1 MEQTTS
7 LKLQQVVC
15 PSCGRPINS
24 FNPNKLMTECPYCGS
39 HLVNPLIS
47 SKEIPVPERII
58 PFTTNEQSFET
69 ALVNSLV
76 NQDYVPV
83 DIFQSIKTDKVFQA
97 YLPMYLYEGTFNS
110 AWSCESSYM
119 DQKVSVSSNS
129 VSTRDV
135 KKWRPQNGNAAGN
148 FAFLCLANEGGK
160 EIPDELREFT
170 KNFPYDVMMSK
181 EFNESLIDYND
192 DNLLSLERNTDA
204 SLIWQKYGMGKVDET
219 AKKAA
224 HQQIG
229 NQEIRNFR
237 ASSSFNLTT
246 TGKYVLAPFWFV
258 YYTYN
263 GTQYHFLMD
272 GVGQTTSYSY
282 PVNQDEVKWVNGK
295 VTINN
300 IVKWLWPLAIL
311 VWVLSKSFVAGL
323 IFFGVWFV
331 AKLIVKKVMENQIA
345 NKLDAS
351 RREREAAAAAL

>member
-1 MEQTTS
+1 MEQTT

-24 FNPNKLMTECPYCGS
+24 FNPKRLMAECPYCGS
-39 HLVNPLIS
+39 QLINPLIS

-58 PFTTNEQSFET
+58 LFTTNEQSFEK

-83 DIFQSIKTDKVFQA
+83 DIFQSIKTDQVFQA

-119 DQKVSVSSNS
+119 DQKVSVSSDS
-129 VSTRDV
+129 VKTKEV

-181 EFNESLIDYND
+181 EFSESLIDYND

-204 SLIWQKYGMGKVDET
+204 SLIWQKYGKDKVDET
-219 AKKAA
+219 ALKAA
-224 HQQIG
+224 RQQIG

-263 GTQYHFLMD
+263 GNQFHFLMD

-282 PVNQDEVKWVNGK
+282 PVNQEEVKWTKNK
-295 VTINN
+295 NTIANV
-300 IVKWLWPLAIL
+300 VKWLWPLAFVIWWL
-311 VWVLSKSFVAGL
+311 AGSFVACL
-323 IFFGVWFV
+323 ITLGVWFV
-331 AKLIVKKVMENQIA
+331 AKLVVRKVMENQIA
-345 NKLDAS
+345 NKLEAS
-351 RREREAAAAAL
+351 RREREAAASAL

>member
-24 FNPNKLMTECPYCGS
+24 FNPNKLMAECPYCGS
-39 HLVNPLIS
+39 QLINPLIS

-58 PFTTNEQSFET
+58 PFTTNEQSFENT
-69 ALVNSLV
+69 LINSLI

-83 DIFQSIKTDKVFQA
+83 DIFQAIKTDHVIQA
-97 YLPMYLYEGTFNS
+97 YLPMYLFEGTFNA

-119 DQKVSVSSNS
+119 DQKVSISSDS
-129 VSTRDV
+129 VRTRDV

-148 FAFLCLANEGGK
+148 FAFLCLANEGAK
-160 EIPDELREFT
+160 EIPDELRRFT
-170 KNFPYDVMMSK
+170 LNFPYNVMLSK
-181 EFNESLIDYND
+181 EFKEDLIDFND
-192 DNLLSLERNTDA
+192 DNLITLERNTDA
-204 SLIWQKYGMGKVDET
+204 ALIWQKYGKGKVDET
-219 AKKAA
+219 AEKAA
-224 HQQIG
+224 RQQIG

-263 GTQYHFLMD
+263 GKQFHFLMD

-282 PVNQDEVKWVNGK
+282 PVNQEEVKWINGK
-295 VTINN
+295 VTINK
-300 IVKWLWPLAIL
+300 IVKWLWLLAI
-311 VWVLSKSFVAGL
+311 VLWWMSGSCLTGL
-323 IFFGVWFV
+323 ITFGVWFI
-331 AKLIVKKVMENQIA
+331 AKLVVRKVMENQIA

-351 RREREAAAAAL
+351 RREREAAASAL